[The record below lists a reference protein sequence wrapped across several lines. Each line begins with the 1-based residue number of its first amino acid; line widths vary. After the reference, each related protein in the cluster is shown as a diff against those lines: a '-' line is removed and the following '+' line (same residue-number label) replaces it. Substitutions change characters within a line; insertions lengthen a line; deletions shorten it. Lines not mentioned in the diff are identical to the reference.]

1 MVYFSFFIFF
11 LQKFDVLK
19 TVSDKIR
26 KLPDLK
32 IKKVVSKTNVE
43 SEEEKDPSR
52 NVFKNVE
59 GTRGENFDYDETSDP
74 SYEPYHCD
82 ESESKIPINIKRKL
96 SKVQVVH
103 IQGPASYICMTCKE
117 KFPTFETLKE
127 HIKSNIPCKSVTLTC
142 DKCSK
147 VCDSKKSLYQ
157 HSLTHRDKW
166 SFMCEECG
174 KSYSN
179 RFNLENHKSSFHGE
193 NVEEY
198 GSIYK
203 CKVCDKQF
211 TTRKDLY
218 QHINSHSKEV
228 IKFLNFAFD
237 FFLIYFI

>member
-1 MVYFSFFIFF
+1 
-11 LQKFDVLK
+11 
-19 TVSDKIR
+19 
-26 KLPDLK
+26 
-32 IKKVVSKTNVE
+32 
-43 SEEEKDPSR
+43 
-52 NVFKNVE
+52 
-59 GTRGENFDYDETSDP
+59 
-74 SYEPYHCD
+74 
-82 ESESKIPINIKRKL
+82 
-96 SKVQVVH
+96 
-103 IQGPASYICMTCKE
+103 MTCKE

-228 IKFLNFAFD
+228 IEFLNFAFD
-237 FFLIYFI
+237 FFLINCI